1 MLDNSSLNIAEV
13 LSKGEIVITGFS
25 GTSMLPMLRSGKD
38 RVVIE
43 KITSKPK
50 CNDVPLYMSGGRKY
64 ILHRIVKV
72 KPQGYVI
79 RGDNLYRNEYNVTDK
94 DIIGVLTGFYRGDKF
109 FSCKSPRYKLY
120 VAYIRI
126 SYPLRYV
133 LFKIIRPIL
142 SKLKKCLIKR

>member
-13 LSKGEIVITGFS
+13 LSKGEIIITGFS

-50 CNDVPLYMSGGRKY
+50 CNDVPLYMSGGGKY

-94 DIIGVLTGFYRGDKF
+94 DIIGVLTGFYRGDNF
-109 FSCKSPRYKLY
+109 FSCRSFKYKLY

>member
-1 MLDNSSLNIAEV
+1 MLNNGNLNIAEV
-13 LSKGEIVITGFS
+13 LSRGEIVITGFS
-25 GTSMLPMLRSGKD
+25 GTSMYPLLRSGKD

-43 KITSKPK
+43 KNATKPK
-50 CNDVPLYMSGGRKY
+50 CNDVPLYIGNDGKF

-94 DIIGVLTGFYRGDKF
+94 DIIGVLTGFYRNDKF
-109 FSCKSPRYKLY
+109 FSCKSLSYKLY

-126 SYPLRYV
+126 SYPLRFAWF
-133 LFKIIRPIL
+133 LKIRPFL
-142 SKLKKCLIKR
+142 VKLKRAVLP

>member
-50 CNDVPLYMSGGRKY
+50 CNDVPLYMSGGKY

-109 FSCKSPRYKLY
+109 FNCKSPRYKLY

-126 SYPLRYV
+126 SYPMRYV

-142 SKLKKCLIKR
+142 SKLKKCIIKR